1 MRPTRNE
8 AHQLSPLHED
18 NWGDI
23 AQLVEH
29 LLCKQGVTGSNP
41 VVSIIPC
48 YSLMSASAELAAKRT
63 SGNNPRDG
71 FKVSVWIR
79 SIALCG
85 KVTRSWRRCSSA
97 RPSPPR

>member
-1 MRPTRNE
+1 
-8 AHQLSPLHED
+8 
-18 NWGDI
+18 
-23 AQLVEH
+23 
-29 LLCKQGVTGSNP
+29 
-41 VVSIIPC
+41 
-48 YSLMSASAELAAKRT
+48 MSASAELAAKRT